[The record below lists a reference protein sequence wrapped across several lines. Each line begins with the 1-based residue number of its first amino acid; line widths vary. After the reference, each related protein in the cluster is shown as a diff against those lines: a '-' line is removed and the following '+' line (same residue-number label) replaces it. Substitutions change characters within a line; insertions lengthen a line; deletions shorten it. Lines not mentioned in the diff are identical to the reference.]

1 MRFNEIILSY
11 YLRLRYNDI
20 FYAQDIKIQLKIK
33 FIFWIRFEVLFKAN
47 I

>member
-1 MRFNEIILSY
+1 MI
-11 YLRLRYNDI
+11 
-20 FYAQDIKIQLKIK
+20 YAQDLKIQLNIK

>member
-1 MRFNEIILSY
+1 MI
-11 YLRLRYNDI
+11 
-20 FYAQDIKIQLKIK
+20 YAEDLKIQINVN